1 LLRELKSRGL
11 AEVRVATDIRYTS
24 GPSRSATHEGVDI
37 HGAERQHCAE
47 TIAQEIRS
55 FRPSAILT
63 QLIWADVALRVGR
76 DLGVPTIL
84 RVPSLPLNLDIR
96 TGAALEPTALMAL
109 TPFVQRRVSEEF
121 GRTPFVIPSAIDVTR
136 ALVPSGAYRPRFIT
150 MFNPIDLKGGFVFRE
165 IARQMPDREFLAVRG
180 WHSLRRPDG
189 TWDQDLISRSPET
202 YGEPYRGWLPE
213 DVDLSDVPN
222 VTMMEPRE
230 RVSEIFAVTRILL
243 VPSMWAEAL
252 ARVSV
257 EAFANGIPVIV
268 SAVGSLADHGRRGGI
283 AVDEFRDAG
292 AWTRTIRQLDD
303 PALRADCVERGRRVA
318 REEFSLDRAVGAFA
332 DLLGRV
338 VAVPR
343 GARLDAT

>member
-1 LLRELKSRGL
+1 
-11 AEVRVATDIRYTS
+11 
-24 GPSRSATHEGVDI
+24 
-37 HGAERQHCAE
+37 
-47 TIAQEIRS
+47 
-55 FRPSAILT
+55 
-63 QLIWADVALRVGR
+63 
-76 DLGVPTIL
+76 
-84 RVPSLPLNLDIR
+84 
-96 TGAALEPTALMAL
+96 
-109 TPFVQRRVSEEF
+109 
-121 GRTPFVIPSAIDVTR
+121 
-136 ALVPSGAYRPRFIT
+136 
-150 MFNPIDLKGGFVFRE
+150 
-165 IARQMPDREFLAVRG
+165 
-180 WHSLRRPDG
+180 
-189 TWDQDLISRSPET
+189 LISRSPET

-230 RVSEIFAVTRILL
+230 RVWEIFAVTRILL